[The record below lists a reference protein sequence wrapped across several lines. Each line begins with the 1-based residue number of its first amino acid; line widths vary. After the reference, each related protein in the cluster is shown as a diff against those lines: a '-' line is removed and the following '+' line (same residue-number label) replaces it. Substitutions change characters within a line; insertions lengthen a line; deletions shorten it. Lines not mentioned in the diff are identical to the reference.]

1 MAISITKLQ
10 ASYDSYIMQKKE
22 EHKKEEQEKLE
33 LIKKVELLEKEKQEV
48 KEKNIDNKKL
58 VAISIKR
65 LVWNT
70 NVGEDI
76 GKYKC
81 MCCNSTDI
89 TQMNFKCGHIISEA
103 NGGKMIVSNLKP
115 ICQYCNL
122 SMGTKNMDEFM
133 KSLK

>member
-10 ASYDSYIMQKKE
+10 SSYDSYIIKKKE
-22 EHKKEEQEKLE
+22 EYKKEKQEHLKKEEEKL
-33 LIKKVELLEKEKQEV
+33 ELLEKEKQETNTD
-48 KEKNIDNKKL
+48 KKKL
-58 VAISIKR
+58 ILLSIKR

-70 NVGEDI
+70 NIGEDI
-76 GKYKC
+76 GKFKC

-103 NGGKMIVSNLKP
+103 NGGEMIVSNLKP

-122 SMGTKNMDEFM
+122 SMGTKNMDEFI